1 MRRTAL
7 LFVFLAGGST
17 LLTAG
22 CGSYTPLDTHY
33 NKGVEFYDQGRLED
47 AIREYRL
54 EIEDKPEN
62 YRAHYNLA
70 VAYHDLGKKA
80 DAAAAYL
87 EVLKL
92 DPDNARARVSL
103 AAIRADEGK
112 DAEALKLLQE
122 AADVDRHSSFPR
134 ESLGAWYE
142 RKGDV
147 DRALEAYREAA
158 AIEPKSASAHA
169 GIGRVLTRKGS
180 FQDAAGAYD
189 KAVAADGEDIA
200 TLIAAS
206 EAHEKVG
213 DPKKAMLLL
222 ERALVFVK
230 TRPELWI
237 RLAHLYESQGR
248 LEDAV
253 ASLWEARGID
263 PKNASVGPRLKSL
276 YEKLSAQER

>member
-1 MRRTAL
+1 VKRTVL
-7 LFVFLAGGST
+7 L
-17 LLTAG
+17 LLLLVG
-22 CGSYTPLDTHY
+22 CGSYTPLDSHY
-33 NKGVEFYDQGRLED
+33 NRGVEFYDQGRLED
-47 AIREYRL
+47 AIREYRMA
-54 EIEDKPEN
+54 IEDDPEN

-70 VAYHDLGKKA
+70 VVYHDLGKKD
-80 DAAAAYL
+80 DAAAEYL
-87 EVLKL
+87 EVLQL

-103 AAIRADEGK
+103 ASIRADEGK
-112 DAEALKLLQE
+112 EAEALKLLQE
-122 AADVDRHSSFPR
+122 AAEVDRHSSFPK

-142 RKGDV
+142 RKGDLG
-147 DRALEAYREAA
+147 RALAAYRDAA
-158 AIEPKSASAHA
+158 EIEPKSAAAHA
-169 GIGRVLTRKGS
+169 GIGRVLARNGA
-180 FQDAAGAYD
+180 FPDAAAAYD
-189 KAVAADGEDIA
+189 QAVAANGEDIA

-213 DPKKAMLLL
+213 DLKKALLLL

-237 RLAHLYESQGR
+237 RLSRLYELQGR

-263 PKNASVGPRLKSL
+263 PKNAAVGPRLKSL